1 MLRTRR
7 PLLALLLLGVLLA
20 AGYLFS
26 ALDSD
31 DARSG
36 GAAPTAGVTTAVS
49 GSATTGTAA
58 GGTSSGSRPP
68 TASLTPTAGRTPTAG
83 PTAGRTATTRPAP
96 SDGLDTV
103 RAAELPSEA
112 RRVLRLID
120 AGGPFPYP
128 QDGGVFGN
136 FERLLPAHQRGWYRE
151 YTVPT
156 PGERDRGARR
166 IIAGQDGTHYY
177 TADHYDSFARVE
189 P

>member
-31 DARSG
+31 DAGSG
-36 GAAPTAGVTTAVS
+36 GAAPTAGPT
-49 GSATTGTAA
+49 TAA
-58 GGTSSGSRPP
+58 GGTSSGSR
-68 TASLTPTAGRTPTAG
+68 TPTAGRTAG
-83 PTAGRTATTRPAP
+83 PTAGRAATTRPAP
-96 SDGLDTV
+96 ADGLDTV
-103 RAAELPSEA
+103 RAAELPAEA

-120 AGGPFPYP
+120 TGGPFPYS

-166 IIAGQDGTHYY
+166 IIAGQDGTRYY